1 MGRMTSDATPTHVT
15 RETTIIS
22 ADHPS
27 YSGEINRFLDTLR
40 SEPRY
45 FGPSAKANPKPF
57 PSLIEALG
65 GREGF
70 RIAAVEQGRIVG
82 LARVNGEGELF
93 LAVVAERRAAGI
105 GAALGRACLD
115 RAAALHYDRIV
126 MRSTRRSRAAHRV
139 AEQLGCL
146 VIDRV
151 HGRTDLVLAPLGITH
166 LARSA

>member
-1 MGRMTSDATPTHVT
+1 MVRMIRDATPTPAT
-15 RETTIIS
+15 RGTTIIS

-27 YSGEINRFLDTLR
+27 YSGEITRFLDRLR

-65 GREGF
+65 GRGGF

-82 LARVNGEGELF
+82 LARVDGAGELF
-93 LAVVAERRAAGI
+93 LAVVADRRGAGI
-105 GAALGRACLD
+105 GAALGRASLE
-115 RAAALHYDRIV
+115 RAAGLHYHRIV

-146 VIDRV
+146 VVDHV
-151 HGRTDLVLAPLGITH
+151 HGRTDLILAPLGLTH

>member
-1 MGRMTSDATPTHVT
+1 MERMISDVTPTQAP
-15 RETTIIS
+15 RGTTIIS
-22 ADHPS
+22 IDHPS
-27 YSGEINRFLDTLR
+27 YGAEIARFLDTLR

-65 GREGF
+65 GRSGF
-70 RIAAVEQGRIVG
+70 RIAAIEQGRIVG
-82 LARVNGEGELF
+82 LARVDADGELF
-93 LAVVAERRAAGI
+93 LAVVADRRGAGI
-105 GAALGRACLD
+105 GAALGRASLE
-115 RAAALHYDRIV
+115 RAAGLHYHRIV

-146 VIDRV
+146 VVDHV
-151 HGRTDLVLAPLGITH
+151 HGRTDLILAPLGLTH